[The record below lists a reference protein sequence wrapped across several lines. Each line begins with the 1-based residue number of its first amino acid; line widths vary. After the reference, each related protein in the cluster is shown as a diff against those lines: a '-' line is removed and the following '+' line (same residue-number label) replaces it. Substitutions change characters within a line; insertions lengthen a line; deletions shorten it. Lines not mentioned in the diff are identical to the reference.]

1 MTKRDIGAEIIEGLK
16 EFRDS
21 PKTLKRKTVD
31 ELNVKLVRESLGMSQ
46 AQFADFLDISKR
58 TLEKWEQGTRNPAG
72 AARTLL
78 RVIQHDPKLVM
89 RALHA

>member
-1 MTKRDIGAEIIEGLK
+1 MTRRDIGAEIIEGLK
-16 EFRDS
+16 EFRDQ
-21 PKTLKRKTVD
+21 PKTLKRRKV
-31 ELNVKLVRESLGMSQ
+31 ESLNVKNVRESLGMSQ

-58 TLEKWEQGTRNPAG
+58 TLEKWEQGTRNPDG

-89 RALHA
+89 RALHS

>member
-1 MTKRDIGAEIIEGLK
+1 MTRRDIGAEIIEGLK
-16 EFRDS
+16 EFRDQ
-21 PKTLKRKTVD
+21 PKTLKRRKVEALD
-31 ELNVKLVRESLGMSQ
+31 VKNVRESLGMSQ

-58 TLEKWEQGTRNPAG
+58 TLEKWEQGTRNPDG

-89 RALHA
+89 RALHS

>member
-1 MTKRDIGAEIIEGLK
+1 MATRDIGAEIIEGLK
-16 EFRDS
+16 EFRDQR
-21 PKTLKRKTVD
+21 KTLKRRKVD
-31 ELNVKLVRESLGMSQ
+31 ALDVKLVRESLGMSQ

-89 RALHA
+89 RALHS

>member
-1 MTKRDIGAEIIEGLK
+1 MNKRDIGAEIIEGLQ
-16 EFRDS
+16 EFRDR
-21 PKTLKRKTVD
+21 PGALKRQRIEALD
-31 ELNVKLVRESLGMSQ
+31 VKQVRESLGMSQ

-58 TLEKWEQGTRNPAG
+58 TLEKWEQGARSPAG

-89 RALHA
+89 RALHN

>member
-1 MTKRDIGAEIIEGLK
+1 MTRRDIGAEIIEGLK
-16 EFRDS
+16 EFRDR
-21 PKTLKRKTVD
+21 PNTLKRRTVEEID
-31 ELNVKLVRESLGMSQ
+31 VKQVRESLGMSQ
-46 AQFADFLDISKR
+46 TQFADFLDISKR

-89 RALHA
+89 RALHR

>member
-1 MTKRDIGAEIIEGLK
+1 MTTRDIGAEIIEGLR
-16 EFRDS
+16 EFRDN
-21 PKTLKRKTVD
+21 PKILKRQKVD
-31 ELNVKLVRESLGMSQ
+31 ELDVRLVRESLGMSQ

>member
-1 MTKRDIGAEIIEGLK
+1 MTSRDIGAEIIEGLK
-16 EFRDS
+16 EFRDQ
-21 PKTLKRKTVD
+21 PKSLRRRKVED
-31 ELNVKLVRESLGMSQ
+31 LDVRRVRESLGMSQ

-89 RALHA
+89 RALHT

>member
-31 ELNVKLVRESLGMSQ
+31 ELNVRLVRESLGMSQ

>member
-1 MTKRDIGAEIIEGLK
+1 MTKRDIGVEIIEGLK
-16 EFRDS
+16 EFRDD
-21 PKTLKRKTVD
+21 PKALKRQTVE
-31 ELNVKLVRESLGMSQ
+31 ELDVKLVRESLGMSQ
-46 AQFADFLDISKR
+46 AQFADFMDISKR

>member
-16 EFRDS
+16 EIRDRPES
-21 PKTLKRKTVD
+21 LKRTTIEALDVRD
-31 ELNVKLVRESLGMSQ
+31 VRESLGMSQ
-46 AQFADFLDISKR
+46 AQFAEFLDISKR
-58 TLEKWEQGTRNPAG
+58 TLEKWEQGSRSPVG

-89 RALHA
+89 RALHS